1 MKNGLQKESELN
13 GTTNGT
19 RGTTRM
25 IFGDATKAAKGEPQ
39 PKKRR
44 LDLDKVLLRE
54 RGWSR
59 HRFINMRE
67 TKQSRKGRGKHCSLS
82 EEERKAYSKANI
94 GSGQSKKR
102 QKSQSEGAGSRKF
115 DSRER
120 SSLNRQWNFWNLL
133 LGKVPRNLCGDQR
146 I

>member
-19 RGTTRM
+19 RGTTRT

-59 HRFINMRE
+59 HHFINMRE
-67 TKQSRKGRGKHCSLS
+67 TKQSRKGRKGETLQPVRRRKKSLFQGKYWF
-82 EEERKAYSKANI
+82 RPIKKAP
-94 GSGQSKKR
+94 
-102 QKSQSEGAGSRKF
+102 
-115 DSRER
+115 
-120 SSLNRQWNFWNLL
+120 
-133 LGKVPRNLCGDQR
+133 KVPV
-146 I
+146 